1 MPTMNAY
8 WAPFAAVAT
17 VFVVAAGGTAWWSS
31 RRTIADLRRRLVES
45 ENSRRE
51 MAEQMLLMRRQLEA
65 GAPTGDV
72 AQRRE
77 ALERALEGGSRDA
90 ATELPWLETQPG
102 CTATFGGPA
111 FAKTQPTL
119 DLDLEQAAR

>member
-8 WAPFAAVAT
+8 WAPFVAVAT

-45 ENSRRE
+45 ENSRRD
-51 MAEQMLLMRRQLEA
+51 MAEQLLTLRRQVEA
-65 GAPTGDV
+65 GAPPATASDV

-77 ALERALEGGSRDA
+77 ALERALDTGSRGA
-90 ATELPWLETQPG
+90 PELPWLETQPG
-102 CTATFGGPA
+102 AVMNGPA
-111 FAKTQPTL
+111 FAKTQPNL
-119 DLDLEQAAR
+119 DLDLEEAAR

>member
-8 WAPFAAVAT
+8 WAPFVAVAT

-31 RRTIADLRRRLVES
+31 RRTIADLRRRLVDS

-51 MAEQMLLMRRQLEA
+51 MAEQLLLLRRQVEA
-65 GAPTGDV
+65 GAPPVAADDV

-77 ALERALEGGSRDA
+77 ALERALDTGNRA
-90 ATELPWLETQPG
+90 APELPWLETMPG
-102 CTATFGGPA
+102 DTLNGPG
-111 FAKTQPTL
+111 FAKTQPNL
-119 DLDLEQAAR
+119 DLDLEEAAR